1 MASYFVWVTLWLVT
15 VSESCMCL
23 RHEMCTL
30 KKEKGRRINLS
41 QKLIVMIEIS
51 RLSLPALICFL
62 TFKLFEKVFFSYFL
76 VKWDKSS
83 FCTLILPV
91 LFIFW
96 IFFEIVEII
105 IYFCIFRRNILP
117 FQQFA
122 TLNPLYVVIFELYW
136 HLIPPNICL
145 KVVKV

>member
-30 KKEKGRRINLS
+30 KKEKGCWINLS
-41 QKLIVMIEIS
+41 RKLIVMIEIS

-62 TFKLFEKVFFSYFL
+62 TFKLFEKIFFSYFL
-76 VKWDKSS
+76 VKCNKGS

-96 IFFEIVEII
+96 IFFEIVEISI
-105 IYFCIFRRNILP
+105 FFCIFRRNILP

-122 TLNPLYVVIFELYW
+122 TLNSLYVVIFELYW
-136 HLIPPNICL
+136 HLIPPNFCL